1 MEVVRNG
8 QILGYILKDGW
19 LDWMGKRVSEKQG
32 RVKDNC
38 KVWFEMGKFIG
49 RVGLVGR
56 IKILVLDVLGFRY
69 TVVLIGSGRQVVE
82 Y

>member
-8 QILGYILKDGW
+8 QTLGYILKDGW

-38 KVWFEMGKFIG
+38 KVWPEMGKSTG
-49 RVGLVGR
+49 RAGLVGR
-56 IKILVLDVLGFRY
+56 TNTLALDVLGFRY
-69 TVVLIGSGRQVVE
+69 TVAPTGSGR
-82 Y
+82 